1 MYVRLCIDFHTI
13 VYRQNSITKSEQLN
27 ITSNG
32 TIILQCKFDGIKL
45 GMIQWFR
52 NGVHIDFTVSS

>member
-1 MYVRLCIDFHTI
+1 MYVRLCIDFYTI

-32 TIILQCKFDGIKL
+32 TIILRCKFDGIKL

-52 NGVHIDFTVSS
+52 NRVHIDFTVSS